1 MGDAT
6 VFVLVSASLTDTLE
20 GDSQLEFTIAN
31 RSERRTDLV
40 MGDLAKVVD

>member
-6 VFVLVSASLTDTLE
+6 VFVLVSSSLADTLE
-20 GDSQLEFTIAN
+20 GNSQLEF
-31 RSERRTDLV
+31 SEQGERRTDLV